1 MSTKKKKKQS
11 EQDVYRLPK
20 WLKAIFIIMIAIVL
34 LMGAAIVAIDVYLKI
49 ETGNS
54 IVDDINYAREVVD
67 ESTEDTF
74 KSSSGTIYYDVN
86 GDVIGSENASGN
98 GTSSTYLSYSEIPED
113 VVNAFI
119 AIEDPTFWSNNGT
132 SMSGL
137 GRAFLGYIHIMDT
150 DSGGS
155 TITQQVAKN
164 TFLSQEVSIDRKM
177 KEIFMAMY
185 LTNKYSKQDIM
196 EYYVNQVYFA
206 NQVYGIEDAAQ
217 TYFGVSASELT
228 LSQTAYLA
236 AIPNRPSYYNPL
248 ENSSNAIGRRDRIL
262 KAMYENGFITESEYE
277 QAIDETIEIVT
288 TEDAEDETS
297 EDSDTSVSTET
308 QKANATSYLLTYA
321 EDCAEKYFA
330 DLYGITE
337 DEASTMLA
345 EGGYRIY
352 TSLDPEVAI
361 SAQQAVDDTL
371 SFSTSEDDNG
381 YYLIQ
386 GAVTVIDNSNGKVI
400 AVVGGRSQESTST
413 LYGLNRAF
421 QSYRQPGSSI
431 KPLVVYTPALMK
443 GYEISDFETMVWK
456 SDNTTAQNVFKDITP
471 AYGISFLQ
479 KMDFAKIVEEDE
491 TLAAALGGLTNG
503 VTTVEMA
510 SAYSCLSNSGEFVD
524 PTCLTSVLNTE
535 GEELYEESDSYQV
548 YTADAADDM
557 TEILKGVISEP
568 SGTAYSMDWYESS
581 NIEVAG
587 KTGTTNDNKDGWFC
601 GFSSGYT
608 VTVWVGSDDSK
619 AVSGNAGST
628 YPASIWKDVMLDLVG
643 GEKEE

>member
-1 MSTKKKKKQS
+1 MSKKKKVKKQD
-11 EQDVYRLPK
+11 EYRLPK
-20 WLKAIFIIMIAIVL
+20 GLKAFFILMIAIVL
-34 LMGAAIVAIDVYLKI
+34 IMGISIVALDIYLKVK
-49 ETGNS
+49 TGNS

-67 ESTEDTF
+67 DSTSDTF

-86 GDVIGSENASGN
+86 GNVIGSENAAGN
-98 GTSSTYLSYSEIPED
+98 GKSSSYLKYSEIPQN
-113 VVNAFI
+113 VVNAFA
-119 AIEDPTFWSNNGT
+119 AIEDPSYWNNNGT
-132 SMSGL
+132 SLSGL
-137 GRAFLGYIHIMDT
+137 GRAFLGYVHILDT

-164 TFLSQEVSIDRKM
+164 TFLSQEISVDRKM

-185 LTNKYSKQDIM
+185 LTKKYSKQDIM

-248 ENSSNAIGRRDRIL
+248 EDSSNAIGRRDRIL
-262 KAMYENGFITESEYE
+262 KAMLEAGYITESEYN
-277 QAIDETIEIVT
+277 QAIDETISIVT
-288 TEDAEDETS
+288 TEDATTEENEDDEST
-297 EDSDTSVSTET
+297 VSTET
-308 QKANATSYLLTYA
+308 EKANSTAYLLTYA

-330 DLYGITE
+330 DLYSISE

-352 TSLDPEVAI
+352 TSLDPEVAL
-361 SAQQAVDDTL
+361 STQQAVDETL
-371 SFSTSEDDNG
+371 SFSSSEDDNG

-386 GAVTVIDNSNGKVI
+386 GAVTVLDNSNGKVV

-443 GYEISDFETMVWK
+443 GYEVSDFETGVWK
-456 SDNTTAQNVFKDITP
+456 SDNTVAQTVFKDITP
-471 AYGISFLQ
+471 AYGVSFLQ
-479 KMDFAKIVEEDE
+479 KMDFAKIVDEDE
-491 TLAAALGGLTNG
+491 TMAAALGGLTYG

-510 SAYSCLSNSGEFVD
+510 SAYSCISNSGQFID
-524 PTCLTSVLNTE
+524 PTCLTSVLNTD
-535 GEELYEESDSYQV
+535 GEELYEDEESYQV
-548 YTADAADDM
+548 YTKDVADDM
-557 TEILKGVISEP
+557 AEILKGVIAEP
-568 SGTAYSMDWYESS
+568 SGTAYSMKWYDSS

-619 AVSGNAGST
+619 AVSGLAGST
-628 YPASIWKDVMLDLVG
+628 YPAGIWKEVMLNLVG
-643 GEKEE
+643 ANEKE